1 MGLTVLDDWFPCAPL
16 LPRLSL
22 LPLLSLDD
30 CCEGGM
36 KTVVGLDETGRMYV
50 RPVRAV
56 ILVEGL
62 MSCLLN
68 LRKKK
73 RYQFNHIFIAPPY
86 LACFHV
92 Q

>member
-1 MGLTVLDDWFPCAPL
+1 MGLTVLDDWIPCAPL

-36 KTVVGLDETGRMYV
+36 KTVVGLDETGCMYV
-50 RPVRAV
+50 RLVRAV

-73 RYQFNHIFIAPPY
+73 GTNLTTYSLHPPI
-86 LACFHV
+86 
-92 Q
+92 